1 MYITAFLHRDEFFE
15 IANRWLSD
23 NLEPHDPLQI
33 TRIITYDSFVAW
45 ETLLLFIDDLLKSI
59 ATPPIQKKS
68 ITNKKELKDFICN
81 TRYPKTERIESLI
94 SDYSKAPEFFY
105 IGLPITGYIYHDPL
119 FDVLSICRFKRVR
132 RIAEKSSRYA
142 KIHILDELQA
152 AAYEI
157 TRKRAHTATVSPAT
171 QIPPELLVEAEK
183 GIMMR
188 IRERGV
194 EVPVESMTIDDILG
208 IKVIDHGYGEKGL
221 ESAIE
226 KRTGARIV
234 EKERHTGNYNAV
246 HYGVELQVERTCMID
261 RFKNNENH
269 KNFTQRGLPAD
280 TLCEDFQEFIG
291 TGAETIQLDLILTS
305 FEELVES
312 EIGRSMH
319 ESRIFEQRHQQI
331 FHGNILINIEYIIEY
346 LFAVGLSPTV
356 TIEEIPIK
364 IWGRYLPDILSF
376 MVRELYHMP
385 EYSLIGHV
393 NNPTEKARRNWPA

>member
-1 MYITAFLHRDEFFE
+1 MYLTAFLHRNEFFE

-33 TRIITYDSFVAW
+33 TKIITYDSFVAW
-45 ETLLLFIDDLLKSI
+45 ETLLLFMDDLLKSI
-59 ATPPIQKKS
+59 ATPPIHKKS
-68 ITNKKELKDFICN
+68 ISNKKELKDFICN
-81 TRYPKTERIESLI
+81 TRYPKTERIEALI
-94 SDYSKAPEFFY
+94 SDYSKVPEFFY
-105 IGLPITGYIYHDPL
+105 IGLPIAGYIYHDPL
-119 FDVLSICRFKRVR
+119 FEALSICRFKRVK

-142 KIHILDELQA
+142 KMHILEELQA
-152 AAYEI
+152 AAHEI
-157 TRKRAHTATVSPAT
+157 TKKRVHPVPPAT

-183 GIMMR
+183 EIMMR
-188 IRERGV
+188 IKERGV
-194 EVPVESMTIDDILG
+194 EVPVESMTIKDILG
-208 IKVIDHGYGEKGL
+208 IKVVDHGYGEEGL
-221 ESAIE
+221 ESAVE
-226 KRTGARIV
+226 KRTGARII

-246 HYGVELQVERTCMID
+246 HYVVELQVDPPCMID
-261 RFKNNENH
+261 TFKNNENH
-269 KNFTQRGLPAD
+269 INFTQRGLPAD

-291 TGAETIQLDLILTS
+291 TGAEAVQLDLILTT

-356 TIEEIPIK
+356 NIEEIPIK
-364 IWGRYLPDILSF
+364 VWGRYLPDTLSYKI
-376 MVRELYHMP
+376 RELYHMP

-393 NNPTEKARRNWPA
+393 NSPTENARRNWPA